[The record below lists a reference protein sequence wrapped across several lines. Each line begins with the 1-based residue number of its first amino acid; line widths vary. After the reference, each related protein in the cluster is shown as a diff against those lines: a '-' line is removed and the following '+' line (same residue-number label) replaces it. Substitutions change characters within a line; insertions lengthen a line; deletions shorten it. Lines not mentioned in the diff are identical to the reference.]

1 MPLNMDGSEGKS
13 AQSATDTALLISEN
27 LNMPYG
33 FWDERLSSAAV
44 ERLYEKPKKSRKK
57 KIINKKEIDNL
68 AAAFIL
74 EGALQYISNYTDD

>member
-1 MPLNMDGSEGKS
+1 MDTPKFFSKFSPLFGYSLVLVVFLEE
-13 AQSATDTALLISEN
+13 AQE
-27 LNMPYG
+27 
-33 FWDERLSSAAV
+33 
-44 ERLYEKPKKSRKK
+44 K

>member
-1 MPLNMDGSEGKS
+1 MVFGMKDYL
-13 AQSATDTALLISEN
+13 ALQLK
-27 LNMPYG
+27 G
-33 FWDERLSSAAV
+33 F
-44 ERLYEKPKKSRKK
+44 YEKPKKSRKK